1 MFIHYLIKCKKI
13 RPLVTIKIRS
23 LWFRVIYRCG
33 LLPNVHCDGRI
44 SVVQSLSLQGR
55 GKIVLGDG
63 CSLGVYPSPN
73 LYHGECYIEARNPEA
88 EVVIGERVFINNN
101 ATIIADKSSIQ
112 IGDDTLIGPNFMC
125 FDSNFHP
132 LDPNKRLSSDYQ
144 SNPVKIGKNVFIGA
158 NVMILKG
165 TIIGDDSII
174 GAGCVVSGII
184 SDGVIV
190 TRSKELKVF
199 DIYE

>member
-1 MFIHYLIKCKKI
+1 M
-13 RPLVTIKIRS
+13 
-23 LWFRVIYRCG
+23 
-33 LLPNVHCDGRI
+33 
-44 SVVQSLSLQGR
+44 
-55 GKIVLGDG
+55 LGDG